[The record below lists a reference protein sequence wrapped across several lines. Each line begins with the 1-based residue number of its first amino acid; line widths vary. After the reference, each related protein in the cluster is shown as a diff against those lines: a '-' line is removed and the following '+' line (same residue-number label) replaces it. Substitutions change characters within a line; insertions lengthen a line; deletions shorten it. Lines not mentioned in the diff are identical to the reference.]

1 MNRMS
6 KRNCPNC
13 GAPYDINL
21 NKCPYCGTSYYDLSA
36 LDFTTNEPFYLKIKT
51 EMNGMPCYI
60 TQLVLPKANMSIE
73 FSSETTDAYDILGSR
88 ICTFTRGHS
97 MTTNISFEA
106 VASSA
111 HKNLCTI
118 EIVKDSEV

>member
-1 MNRMS
+1 MTN
-6 KRNCPNC
+6 RNCPNC
-13 GAPYDINL
+13 AAPYDITL

-60 TQLVLPKANMSIE
+60 TQLVRPRVGMSME
-73 FSSETTDAYDILGSR
+73 FSSETVDVYNAFGSR
-88 ICTFTRGHS
+88 MSTFTKSHT

-106 VASSA
+106 VASPA

-118 EIVKDSEV
+118 EIVEG

>member
-1 MNRMS
+1 MY

-13 GAPYDINL
+13 AAPYDMEF

-60 TQLVLPKANMSIE
+60 TQLVRPKADMSID
-73 FSSETTDAYDILGSR
+73 FSSDTVDVYGQYGEIMR
-88 ICTFTRGHS
+88 TFTNS
-97 MTTNISFEA
+97 YTMTTNISFEA
-106 VASSA
+106 VTSPT

-118 EIVKDSEV
+118 EVISDE

>member
-1 MNRMS
+1 MHQ
-6 KRNCPNC
+6 RNCPNC
-13 GAPYDINL
+13 AAPYDVDL

-60 TQLVLPKANMSIE
+60 TQLVRQKADMSID
-73 FSSETTDAYDILGSR
+73 FSSETVDVYGIFGEPIT
-88 ICTFTRGHS
+88 TFTKSHT

-106 VASSA
+106 VVSPT

-118 EIVKDSEV
+118 EIMEV

>member
-1 MNRMS
+1 MS

-13 GAPYDINL
+13 AAPYDVDF

-36 LDFTTNEPFYLKIKT
+36 LDFTTYEPFYLKIKT

-60 TQLVLPKANMSIE
+60 TQLVRPRVDMSID
-73 FSSETTDAYDILGSR
+73 FSSETVDVYGIWGEPIT
-88 ICTFTRGHS
+88 TFTKS
-97 MTTNISFEA
+97 NTMTTNISFEA
-106 VASSA
+106 VASPT

-118 EIVKDSEV
+118 EIVEE